1 MKRLLLIV
9 LSVVTTCL
17 AYGCGAIVPD
27 DGDDG
32 DNERKAITL
41 TTKQGEFVQA
51 STRFAY
57 RFLTRIDENE
67 LKNGR
72 TEWFVSPLSLQFALG
87 MLLNAAQGETAD
99 EICRTL
105 GYGAGETAEI
115 NTWSKL
121 MLDQLPALDK
131 KTDLSIADAI
141 FVKKDVTLKA
151 PYVQTVGDYYGAAI
165 ENLDFSQT
173 SAAAKHINDW
183 CSKQT
188 KGMVPKVLE
197 KTDPGALAY
206 LINAL
211 YFKSEWREKFPKG
224 STASETFTDEAGNT
238 GKVKM
243 MKLDGKQFIYGEN
256 ETFQFVHLPYG
267 NGAFVM
273 SVLLPKKGVTVHDV
287 TVQLEKDQTALRFA
301 DNTEV
306 DLWLPRF
313 ESKYHIQLNDIL
325 SAMGMPRSF
334 RPGADFTAMSDRA
347 DYVDFVTQDA
357 AVKVDEEGTEAAA
370 VTVIGM
376 VETALPISPKKAVF
390 HADHPF
396 LYLITETSTGAV
408 LFAGKYAGK

>member
-1 MKRLLLIV
+1 
-9 LSVVTTCL
+9 
-17 AYGCGAIVPD
+17 
-27 DGDDG
+27 
-32 DNERKAITL
+32 
-41 TTKQGEFVQA
+41 
-51 STRFAY
+51 
-57 RFLTRIDENE
+57 
-67 LKNGR
+67 
-72 TEWFVSPLSLQFALG
+72 
-87 MLLNAAQGETAD
+87 
-99 EICRTL
+99 
-105 GYGAGETAEI
+105 
-115 NTWSKL
+115 

-151 PYVQTVGDYYGAAI
+151 PYVKTVGDYYGAAI

-173 SAAAKHINDW
+173 SASAKHINDW

-197 KTDPGALAY
+197 KTDPSALAY

-211 YFKSEWREKFPKG
+211 YFQSEWTEKFPKG

-287 TVQLEKDQTALRFA
+287 TVQLEKDQTALRFG

-334 RPGADFTAMSDRA
+334 RPGAD
-347 DYVDFVTQDA
+347 
-357 AVKVDEEGTEAAA
+357 
-370 VTVIGM
+370 
-376 VETALPISPKKAVF
+376 
-390 HADHPF
+390 
-396 LYLITETSTGAV
+396 
-408 LFAGKYAGK
+408 